1 MNVHGTKTK
10 KEKRRKKASRVE
22 CAKFYPK
29 APSPFMTEY
38 GFPPRGA
45 QRRREIAAL
54 AARMMAEDGIDD
66 FGFAKRKAARQL
78 GTSDG
83 AGESLPTNA
92 EIETELRRW
101 QTLYQGRELS
111 ERLADMRQAATGLMR
126 LLDRFRPYLTGSAL
140 DGTAG
145 RYAEIELDLF
155 PESAKD
161 VEIFLLD
168 AAFPFEHREA
178 RKTPSEA
185 PEAVLTLEWEGIP
198 ARLSIYPAP
207 AERNRRQPR
216 ARLAQVEALIATAP
230 HT

>member
-1 MNVHGTKTK
+1 
-10 KEKRRKKASRVE
+10 
-22 CAKFYPK
+22 
-29 APSPFMTEY
+29 
-38 GFPPRGA
+38 
-45 QRRREIAAL
+45 
-54 AARMMAEDGIDD
+54 MMAEDGIDD

-78 GTSDG
+78 GASDS
-83 AGESLPTNA
+83 AGQSLPTNA

-101 QTLYQGRELS
+101 QTLYQGEELS
-111 ERLADMRQAATGLMR
+111 ERLACMRQAAAGLMR
-126 LLDRFRPYLTGSAL
+126 LLDNFRPYLTGSAL

-168 AAFPFEHREA
+168 AAFPFEHRET
-178 RKTPSEA
+178 RKPDA
-185 PEAVLTLEWEGIP
+185 PEAVLALEWEGIP

-216 ARLAQVEALIATAP
+216 ARLAQVEDLIAAQP
-230 HT
+230 HET

>member
-1 MNVHGTKTK
+1 
-10 KEKRRKKASRVE
+10 
-22 CAKFYPK
+22 
-29 APSPFMTEY
+29 MTEH

-78 GTSDG
+78 GATEGSS
-83 AGESLPTNA
+83 EFLPTNA

-101 QTLYQGRELS
+101 QTLYQSEELP
-111 ERLADMRQAATGLMR
+111 ERLADMRGAAAGLMR
-126 LLDRFRPYLTGSAL
+126 LLDGFRPYLTGSAL

-168 AAFPFEHREA
+168 NALAFEHRET
-178 RKTPSEA
+178 RKTLHDA
-185 PEAVLTLEWEGIP
+185 PEEVLLMEWEDIP

-207 AERNRRQPR
+207 AERSRRQAR
-216 ARLAQVEALIATAP
+216 ARLAQVEALIAAP
-230 HT
+230 PASS

>member
-1 MNVHGTKTK
+1 M
-10 KEKRRKKASRVE
+10 
-22 CAKFYPK
+22 
-29 APSPFMTEY
+29 
-38 GFPPRGA
+38 

-78 GTSDG
+78 G
-83 AGESLPTNA
+83 AGDTTGKSLPTNA

-101 QTLYQGRELS
+101 QTLYQDEELTA
-111 ERLADMRQAATGLMR
+111 RLADMRQAAVGLMR
-126 LLDRFRPYLTGSAL
+126 LLDQFRPYLTGGAF

-155 PESAKD
+155 PETAKD

-168 AAFPFEHREA
+168 TTFSFEHREV
-178 RKTPSEA
+178 RKAPADA
-185 PEAVLTLEWEGIP
+185 PEAVLALEWEGIP

-207 AERNRRQPR
+207 AERSRRQPR
-216 ARLAQVEALIATAP
+216 ARLAQVEALIAAQP
-230 HT
+230 HEKADG

>member
-1 MNVHGTKTK
+1 M
-10 KEKRRKKASRVE
+10 A
-22 CAKFYPK
+22 
-29 APSPFMTEY
+29 EY
-38 GFPPRGA
+38 GFPPRGT

-78 GTSDG
+78 GASEG
-83 AGESLPTNA
+83 ASESLPTNA

-101 QTLYQGRELS
+101 QTLYQGEELC
-111 ERLADMRQAATGLMR
+111 ERLTSMRQAAAGLMR
-126 LLDRFRPYLTGSAL
+126 LLDEFRPYLTGGAL

-145 RYAEIELDLF
+145 RYAEIEIDLF

-161 VEIFLLD
+161 VEIFLLN
-168 AAFPFEHREA
+168 AAFPFEHREV
-178 RKTPSEA
+178 RKPDA
-185 PEAVLTLEWEGIP
+185 PEAVLTLEWEEIP

-216 ARLAQVEALIATAP
+216 ARLAQVEALIAASVSRED
-230 HT
+230 

>member
-1 MNVHGTKTK
+1 M
-10 KEKRRKKASRVE
+10 A
-22 CAKFYPK
+22 
-29 APSPFMTEY
+29 EY
-38 GFPPRGA
+38 GFPPRGT
-45 QRRREIAAL
+45 QRRREIAVL

-78 GTSDG
+78 GSNEG
-83 AGESLPTNA
+83 AGKTLPTNA

-101 QTLYQGRELS
+101 QTLYQGGELT
-111 ERLADMRQAATGLMR
+111 ERLSDMRQAAAGLMR
-126 LLDRFRPYLTGSAL
+126 LLDKFKPYLTGGAL

-178 RKTPSEA
+178 RKTPADA
-185 PEAVLTLEWEGIP
+185 PEAVLTLEWEDIP
-198 ARLSIYPAP
+198 VRLSIYPAP
-207 AERNRRQPR
+207 AERHRRQPR
-216 ARLAQVEALIATAP
+216 ARLAQVEALVATQNP
-230 HT
+230 EESD